1 MDDRLLLLCR
11 ELSQSDLSTLRLRY
25 TEYWLYAS
33 FDALRA
39 RNHSDLARKIDWI
52 WFWSDFAS
60 ELSKDTLFGSSKEEK
75 KGCEIVS
82 FCLQIWQKYVKKWKI
97 LYCSINEEPRTRFKL
112 LRGFP
117 CPRISVRGRGFA
129 SPNDVTS
136 ERSQN
141 QPTTLSFPVRFQ
153 HFFQNM
159 EIFRTSL
166 ALSFWKVSTYFWKK
180 RFCDKKGKT
189 SWTIRCNFHHFLLF
203 FFCHYWTVRKAL
215 WFLQMIKVLESKHIK
230 MVTKRWPK
238 SLRLLC

>member
-1 MDDRLLLLCR
+1 M
-11 ELSQSDLSTLRLRY
+11 
-25 TEYWLYAS
+25 
-33 FDALRA
+33 
-39 RNHSDLARKIDWI
+39 
-52 WFWSDFAS
+52 
-60 ELSKDTLFGSSKEEK
+60 SKT
-75 KGCEIVS
+75 
-82 FCLQIWQKYVKKWKI
+82 YVKKWKI

-141 QPTTLSFPVRFQ
+141 QPTTLSFPVHFQ

-203 FFCHYWTVRKAL
+203 FFLSLLDCQKSALISANDKSARIKAHKNGHKEMAKKFKTFML
-215 WFLQMIKVLESKHIK
+215 N
-230 MVTKRWPK
+230 
-238 SLRLLC
+238 